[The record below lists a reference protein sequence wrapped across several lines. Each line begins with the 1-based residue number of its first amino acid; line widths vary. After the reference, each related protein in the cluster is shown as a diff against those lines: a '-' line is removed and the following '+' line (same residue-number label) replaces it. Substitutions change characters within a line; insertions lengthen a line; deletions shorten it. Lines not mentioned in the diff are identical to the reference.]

1 MSIRDRASRY
11 GWGTKECRSE
21 YDCQVMDTHSVH
33 MLLFNN
39 PETHNIEETST
50 MTIEYALM
58 KMAHEVFESGIISV
72 GEVIN
77 PLVQSDLP

>member
-1 MSIRDRASRY
+1 
-11 GWGTKECRSE
+11 
-21 YDCQVMDTHSVH
+21 

-39 PETHNIEETST
+39 PEIHNIEETLT
-50 MTIEYALM
+50 VIIEYALM